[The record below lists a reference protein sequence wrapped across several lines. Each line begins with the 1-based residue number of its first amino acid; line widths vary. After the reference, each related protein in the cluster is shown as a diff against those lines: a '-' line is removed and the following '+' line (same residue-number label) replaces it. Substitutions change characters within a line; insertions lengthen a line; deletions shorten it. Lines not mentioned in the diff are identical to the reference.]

1 MIFNKKDKQRKKN
14 RVRKSTFKFAE
25 LCSMLDFIES
35 KPRLES
41 QNNFWLVCE
50 LSRPPFSSINS
61 PVFNQVK
68 FIFFRNSLLIVEL

>member
-41 QNNFWLVCE
+41 QNNFW
-50 LSRPPFSSINS
+50 
-61 PVFNQVK
+61 
-68 FIFFRNSLLIVEL
+68 FIFNRLMEVRDSEITRC

>member
-25 LCSMLDFIES
+25 LCSMLDFIEP

-41 QNNFWLVCE
+41 QNNFW
-50 LSRPPFSSINS
+50 
-61 PVFNQVK
+61 
-68 FIFFRNSLLIVEL
+68 FIFNRLMEV